1 MKNILILGSDGQ
13 IGAYLKEYLLK
24 KNYKVFGFD
33 INTSKKEDLRLYNN
47 NLLIR
52 LIKKSD
58 FVFFLAFD
66 VGGSRYL
73 NKYQNTFNF
82 ISNNIRIMENTFSLL
97 KKFKKKFTF
106 SSSQM
111 SNMDFSNYGIL
122 KNIGEKYTTL
132 SNGIIVKFWNVYGI
146 ENNLSKSHV
155 ITDFIIKAKTT
166 GNIKMLTNGIEK
178 RDFLYVDDCCSGLYL
193 LMKKYNQILKRKKSI
208 DLTTGKYISILKI
221 AEIIKK
227 NFSLKKKQ
235 IKIYP
240 SKASDK
246 IQFKKK
252 NKPDKFIL
260 KYWKPN
266 FSIERGIKEIVNHY
280 LE

>member
-1 MKNILILGSDGQ
+1 MKNILILGSEGQ

-33 INTSKKEDLRLYNN
+33 INASKKQDLRLHNN
-47 NLLIR
+47 SLLKR

-73 NKYQNTFNF
+73 SKYQNTFNF
-82 ISNNIRIMENTFSLL
+82 VSNNIKIMDNTFSLL
-97 KKFKKKFTF
+97 KKFNKKFIF

-132 SNGIIVKFWNVYGI
+132 SNGIIIKFWNVYGI
-146 ENNLSKSHV
+146 EKNLSKSHV
-155 ITDFIIKAKTT
+155 ITDFIVKAKTK
-166 GNIKMLTNGIEK
+166 GNIKMLTNGFEK

-193 LMKKYNQILKRKKSI
+193 VMKKYNQILKKKKTI
-208 DLTTGKYISILKI
+208 DLTTGKYISIIKI

-227 NFSLKKKQ
+227 NFSLKKKR

-240 SKASDK
+240 SKNFDK

-260 KYWKPN
+260 KYWKPK
-266 FSIERGIKEIVNHY
+266 FSIERGIKEIINHY
-280 LE
+280 L